1 MFQIDYNSSLPIY
14 EQLVRKMKENILK
27 GYLKAGDSL
36 PSVRNMARQIG
47 VTPNTIQK
55 AYRMLEQENVIVTI
69 RGKGA
74 FVAESKPIVNLE
86 EKLMEYKGQLK
97 PLIGDMLYHGMKK
110 EEIWKVIEEIIKGI
124 KEESHD

>member
-1 MFQIDYNSSLPIY
+1 MFQIDYNSNLPIY

-36 PSVRNMARQIG
+36 PSVRNMARQLG

-74 FVAESKPIVNLE
+74 FVAEMKPVINMK
-86 EKLMEYKGQLK
+86 EKLMDYKAQLK

-110 EEIWKVIEEIIKGI
+110 EEIWNMIEEIIDGI

>member
-74 FVAESKPIVNLE
+74 FVAETKPVVNLE

-97 PLIGDMLYHGMKK
+97 PLIGDMLYHGMEK